1 MTEAEEKQLR
11 RFAYR
16 FLEVV
21 GELER
26 ERDEWRARFE
36 CLAYEVEDLMEQVPG
51 VPGHSGVVPWSSVL
65 ETGAMP
71 TMKQYLAER
80 EEQRARQRNERG
92 VA

>member
-11 RFAYR
+11 RFANR

-26 ERDEWRARFE
+26 ERDEWRDRFE
-36 CLAYEVEDLMEQVPG
+36 CLAYEVEDLITQVPG

-71 TMKQYLAER
+71 TMRQYLAER
-80 EEQRARQRNERG
+80 DRQHGLQEG
-92 VA
+92 EVA